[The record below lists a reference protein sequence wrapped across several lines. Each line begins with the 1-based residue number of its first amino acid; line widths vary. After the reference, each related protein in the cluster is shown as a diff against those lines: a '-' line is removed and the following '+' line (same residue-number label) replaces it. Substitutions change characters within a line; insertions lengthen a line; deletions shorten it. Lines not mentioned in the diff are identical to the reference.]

1 MRVDRARF
9 VQTMGCIRQLLLL
22 CPEDTDRSVRQHRTR
37 MRLVLLSGSASASQG
52 IACNS
57 RRRGDTAAAAR
68 AGKAQW
74 PVALVR
80 SLASF
85 LSSHGHRP
93 RCSGSG
99 AVPGCRTPPLPETC
113 MPIPLIPRSTRLR
126 GRIPRNAPPLPR
138 RFPAPTPQDRFTTA
152 AQLPSHHA
160 CLNTLTPQGW
170 FAAAVSP
177 GLVCERSMAPS
188 L

>member
-1 MRVDRARF
+1 
-9 VQTMGCIRQLLLL
+9 
-22 CPEDTDRSVRQHRTR
+22 

-68 AGKAQW
+68 RGKST
-74 PVALVR
+74 VACGLGALLGVVSEQPR
-80 SLASF
+80 PPASVQGF
-85 LSSHGHRP
+85 R
-93 RCSGSG
+93 

-138 RFPAPTPQDRFTTA
+138 RLPAPTPKDRFTTA
-152 AQLPSHHA
+152 AQRPSHHA
-160 CLNTLTPQGW
+160 CLNTLTAQGW